1 MVEIH
6 EKSAT
11 IEHSLWCITFS
22 KEHEMMNKL
31 PDSEFRNRIR
41 RIQEKLIENNYD
53 AYLVH
58 CNEADQANVRYLSD
72 HWPIFE
78 TAGVIVPREGDP
90 VLLIG
95 PEAEPFA
102 EDQSRV
108 KKIRKMVEYRES
120 AEPDYPDIPISSF
133 KEMFD
138 EISNGRGIK
147 RLALGDYAILPM
159 PVYSGVKEALGSQGE
174 IIRAEWIISDM
185 RMIKSE
191 LEIAMIKEA
200 HRISELALED
210 VLNEM
215 KPGMTE
221 KQALGIVYG
230 SLYRHGAEAEGF
242 PNYVFGGRKTRNAI
256 ARATY
261 DKIEKGRLIQL
272 CIGARYGGYSSSVGR
287 PVIFGKMPAEMKR
300 HVQFGLDAH
309 KKTYEWIMADV
320 VAKDVAVKYREY
332 FKQHG
337 YGDYYLYGPCHG
349 TGIIE
354 VEKPWM
360 ETSSNYRL
368 MENMTFMADTFF
380 TCDDYGFRWEDG
392 FRVTGDGC
400 EPFSDAWSK
409 IIEL

>member
-1 MVEIH
+1 MV
-6 EKSAT
+6 KQ
-11 IEHSLWCITFS
+11 
-22 KEHEMMNKL
+22 L
-31 PDSEFRNRIR
+31 PDSEFKKRIE
-41 RIQEKLIENNYD
+41 RIQEKLIESRYD

-78 TAGVIVPREGDP
+78 TAGVIVPQEGDP
-90 VLLIG
+90 ILLIG

-102 EDQSRV
+102 VDLSRI

-120 AEPDYPDIPISSF
+120 AEPDYPDIPVSSF
-133 KEMFD
+133 SDIFD
-138 EISNGRGIK
+138 EVSGGKGIK
-147 RLALGDYAILPM
+147 RLALGDYTILPM
-159 PVYSGVKEALGSQGE
+159 PVYTGLKEALGDDGE

-185 RMIKSE
+185 RMVKSE
-191 LEIAMIKEA
+191 NEIAMIGEA

-210 VLNEM
+210 ILGAI

-221 KQALGIVYG
+221 KQAVGIVYE

-261 DKIEKGRLIQL
+261 DKIEKNKLIQL

-287 PVIFGKMPAEMKR
+287 PVIFGKMPGEMKK
-300 HVQFGLDAH
+300 HVQFGIDVHL
-309 KKTYEWIMADV
+309 KTYEWIRARV
-320 VAKDVAVKYREY
+320 VAKDIAIKYIEY
-332 FKQHG
+332 FKKHG

-360 ETSSNYRL
+360 ETTSDYSL
-368 MENMTFMADTFF
+368 KENMTFMADTFF
-380 TCDDYGFRWEDG
+380 TCDNYGFRWEDG
-392 FRVTGDGC
+392 FRVTKDGC
-400 EPFSDAWSK
+400 EPFSDTRSE

>member
-1 MVEIH
+1 MLKEI
-6 EKSAT
+6 
-11 IEHSLWCITFS
+11 
-22 KEHEMMNKL
+22 
-31 PDSEFRNRIR
+31 PDSEFKQRTK
-41 RIQEKLIENNYD
+41 RIQDKLGENGYD

-90 VLLIG
+90 ILLIG

-102 EDQSRV
+102 VDRSRI

-120 AEPDYPDIPISSF
+120 AEPDYPDIPVSSF
-133 KEMFD
+133 KDIFD
-138 EISNGRGIK
+138 EVSEGRGIK
-147 RLALGDYAILPM
+147 RLALGDYTILPM
-159 PVYSGVKEALGSQGE
+159 PVYTGVKEALGDDGE
-174 IIRAEWIISDM
+174 VIRAEWIISDM
-185 RMIKSE
+185 RMVKSE
-191 LEIAMIKEA
+191 NEVAMIEEA

-210 VLNEM
+210 TLKAI
-215 KPGMTE
+215 KPGMSE
-221 KQALGIVYG
+221 KQAVGVVYE

-261 DKIEKGRLIQL
+261 DTIKEGELIQL

-287 PVIFGKMPAEMKR
+287 PVIFGKMPSEMRK
-300 HVQFGLDAH
+300 HVQFGLDVH
-309 KKTYEWIMADV
+309 LKTYEWIREGV
-320 VAKDVAVKYREY
+320 VAKDVAIKYIEY
-332 FKQHG
+332 FKEHG

-360 ETSSNYRL
+360 ETTSDYSL
-368 MENMTFMADTFF
+368 KENMTFMADTFF
-380 TCDDYGFRWEDG
+380 TCENYGFRWEDG
-392 FRVTGDGC
+392 FRVSRKGC
-400 EPFSDAWSK
+400 KPFSNARSE